1 MNARTH
7 IFSIKNVFSQV
18 LPSLS
23 HVIQTGTFLTSGES
37 NSSLK
42 SLSGVGTS
50 GNFNVTTLEGQP
62 VILTEGSFIAP
73 GGIQQQQQSDAE
85 LSDGNSKIVEY
96 SSNTETNLEFLNT
109 TTGTVEFTTQDIVT
123 QQSQPTTGDGE
134 VLLNSIVEPQEP
146 QPIKAEGSTDI
157 QQTTTK
163 TLKVS
168 TDVLVF
174 IFGRSQVKISAWR
187 PGGNLTLVFHVFLST
202 SRQMS

>member
-1 MNARTH
+1 MTA
-7 IFSIKNVFSQV
+7 
-18 LPSLS
+18 
-23 HVIQTGTFLTSGES
+23 
-37 NSSLK
+37 
-42 SLSGVGTS
+42 
-50 GNFNVTTLEGQP
+50 LEGQP
-62 VILTEGSFIAP
+62 IILTEGTFIAP

-96 SSNTETNLEFLNT
+96 ASNTETNLEFLNT

-146 QPIKAEGSTDI
+146 QQIKVEDSTDI

-168 TDVLVF
+168 TYIVLF
-174 IFGRSQVKISAWR
+174 IFGRSQVQISAWR
-187 PGGNLTLVFHVFLST
+187 PGGNLTPVFHVFLST
-202 SRQMS
+202 SRQMSS